1 VGYPILIK
9 AVAGGGGKGMRTV
22 TRAADLPGAL
32 RAARSEALSSF
43 GDPSI
48 YVERRILR
56 PRHIEIQLL
65 GDQHG
70 TVMPFVE
77 RECSIQRRHQKVV
90 EESPSV
96 VVTPAL
102 RQRMAESAAAV
113 ARRVGY
119 TNAGTIEF
127 LLDESGE
134 FFFLEMNTRLQV
146 EHPITELVTHT
157 DLVHWQIRIARG
169 ERLDLDPQTLLAP
182 VGHAIECRIYA
193 EDPDRDFL
201 PSPGLV
207 TALRAP
213 AGPGIRRD
221 DGGAVA
227 GVVVPVFYDPL
238 IAKLAAWA
246 ETRPMAIA
254 RMARALDEYDVRG
267 IKTTIPFFRWLLADP
282 EFQAGRIDTTFIDN
296 ALASRNGR
304 PFLEVPEDAE
314 DLAAIA
320 AALQAYTRKPAG
332 PASGPSAPASHWQRA
347 ARTDGLR

>member
-1 VGYPILIK
+1 
-9 AVAGGGGKGMRTV
+9 MRTV
-22 TRAADLPGAL
+22 TQAADLPGSL

-43 GDPSI
+43 GDPAI
-48 YVERRILR
+48 YVERRIIR
-56 PRHIEIQLL
+56 PRHIEIQVL
-65 GDQHG
+65 GDREGNVVHL
-70 TVMPFVE
+70 FE
-77 RECSIQRRHQKVV
+77 RDCSIQQRHQKVV
-90 EESPSV
+90 EE
-96 VVTPAL
+96 TPCPA
-102 RQRMAESAAAV
+102 
-113 ARRVGY
+113 
-119 TNAGTIEF
+119 I
-127 LLDESGE
+127 DESGE

-146 EHPITELVTHT
+146 EHPITELVTST

-169 ERLDLDPQTLLAP
+169 ERLDLDHERMLAP

-238 IAKLAAWA
+238 IAKLATWA

-282 EFQAGRIDTTFIDN
+282 DFLAGRIDTTFIDH
-296 ALASRNGR
+296 ALAARNGR

-314 DLAAIA
+314 HIAAVA
-320 AALQAYTRKPAG
+320 AALQAFTRK
-332 PASGPSAPASHWQRA
+332 APAAPGLAASDSRWQRA
-347 ARTDGLR
+347 ARTEALR

>member
-1 VGYPILIK
+1 M
-9 AVAGGGGKGMRTV
+9 AG
-22 TRAADLPGAL
+22 A
-32 RAARSEALSSF
+32 
-43 GDPSI
+43 
-48 YVERRILR
+48 
-56 PRHIEIQLL
+56 
-65 GDQHG
+65 
-70 TVMPFVE
+70 
-77 RECSIQRRHQKVV
+77 
-90 EESPSV
+90 
-96 VVTPAL
+96 
-102 RQRMAESAAAV
+102 AAAV

-119 TNAGTIEF
+119 HNAGTIEF

-146 EHPITELVTHT
+146 EHPITELVTST

-169 ERLDLDPQTLLAP
+169 ERLDLDPERMLTP

-193 EDPDRDFL
+193 EDPARDFL

-207 TALRAP
+207 PALRAP

-238 IAKLAAWA
+238 IAKLATWA

-282 EFQAGRIDTTFIDN
+282 DFQAGRIDTTFIDN
-296 ALASRNGR
+296 ALAARNGR

-314 DLAAIA
+314 HVAAVA
-320 AALQAYTRKPAG
+320 AALQVFTRKAQPAAG
-332 PASGPSAPASHWQRA
+332 PAAPDSRWQRA
-347 ARTDGLR
+347 ARTEALR